1 MMPDPVEAHRTR
13 VRAAASLSLR
23 AGATVLILVAIVD
36 AYLGVEG
43 HPWPAN
49 PAGAVVVGAWIGL
62 AGVSITGAISF
73 GATVFALYTH
83 LIGPRPAGTTTT

>member
-1 MMPDPVEAHRTR
+1 MMPDPVEAHRAR
-13 VRAAASLSLR
+13 ARAAAALSMR

-43 HPWPAN
+43 RPWPAN

-62 AGVSITGAISF
+62 AGVGITSAISF

-83 LIGPRPAGTTTT
+83 LIGPRHAGTTT